1 MNLYKQIT
9 THEVYPALGCT
20 EPIACAYAAA
30 VAAANLGEP
39 VETLSLKVDRGTY
52 KNGAAVTVPHSEG
65 RKGNLI
71 AAALGALLA
80 APDAKLHLLSRVT
93 DTVRRQA
100 TRLVDSGACTT
111 ACLDEESGF
120 RVEVALASASHNARC
135 VLADAHTHIALIEK
149 DGARLV
155 EADASG
161 DGAADLAYRDQLKTL
176 AFTDLLALA
185 DDLDG
190 DDMAFLKKGVEMNR
204 AMAERGLAIEG
215 TARQLQRMKEDG
227 FLADDMF
234 FRTKN
239 RVAAAVDARM
249 AGVDQPVMTSGGSGN
264 QGIVAILTL
273 HGVGTEMSVSEETIL
288 KSIAVTHAV
297 NAYVKSFT
305 GELAVICGCA
315 MAAGIAAAA
324 GIVYQQAGP
333 DLEKIT
339 LAVNN
344 VIGDL
349 GGLICD
355 GAKPGCALKTITS
368 VDAAMRSSLMALR
381 GYGLA
386 EDEGVVG
393 RTVEDSIGNLGRIT
407 LEGMFHVDPTV
418 LDILHNKAGK
428 SGKA

>member
-9 THEVYPALGCT
+9 AHEVYPALGCT
-20 EPIACAYAAA
+20 EPIACAYAATI
-30 VAAANLGEP
+30 AAAELGEP
-39 VETLSLKVDRGTY
+39 VETLSLAVDGGTY
-52 KNGAAVTVPHSEG
+52 KNGAAVTVPHSGG

-80 APDAKLHLLSRVT
+80 VPDAKLQLLSRVT
-93 DTVRRQA
+93 EAVRA
-100 TRLVDSGACTT
+100 EAARLVDSGACSMT
-111 ACLDEESGF
+111 CLDDEAGF
-120 RVEVALASASHNARC
+120 RVEVDLASASHKTRC
-135 VLADAHTHIALIEK
+135 VLADAHTHLSVLEK
-149 DGARLV
+149 DGVSLLAPD
-155 EADASG
+155 ESGADT
-161 DGAADLAYRDQLKTL
+161 ADLAYRDRLKTL

-185 DDLDG
+185 EGLDADDI
-190 DDMAFLKKGVEMNR
+190 AFLIEGVEMNM
-204 AMAERGLAIEG
+204 AMARRGLSVEG
-215 TARQLQRMKEDG
+215 TASQLLRMKEDG

-249 AGVDQPVMTSGGSGN
+249 TGVDQPVMTSGGSGN
-264 QGIVAILTL
+264 QGIVATLTL
-273 HGVGTEMSVSEETIL
+273 HGVGVEMGLPEETIL
-288 KSIAVTHAV
+288 KSIAVAHTV

-324 GIVYQQAGP
+324 GIVYQQAGA
-333 DLEKIT
+333 DLKKIT

-368 VDAAMRSSLMALR
+368 VDAALRSSLMALK

-386 EDEGVVG
+386 DDEGVVG
-393 RTVEDSIGNLGRIT
+393 HTVEDSIRNLGRIT

-418 LDILHNKAGK
+418 LDILHKKVGK

>member
-1 MNLYKQIT
+1 
-9 THEVYPALGCT
+9 V
-20 EPIACAYAAA
+20 
-30 VAAANLGEP
+30 
-39 VETLSLKVDRGTY
+39 
-52 KNGAAVTVPHSEG
+52 
-65 RKGNLI
+65 
-71 AAALGALLA
+71 
-80 APDAKLHLLSRVT
+80 
-93 DTVRRQA
+93 VR
-100 TRLVDSGACTT
+100 
-111 ACLDEESGF
+111 
-120 RVEVALASASHNARC
+120 
-135 VLADAHTHIALIEK
+135 IEK
-149 DGARLV
+149 DGAILY
-155 EADASG
+155 EAAHT
-161 DGAADLAYRDQLKTL
+161 GAGPADLAYRDRLKTL
-176 AFTDLLALA
+176 AFKDLLALVDSVDG
-185 DDLDG
+185 DDLDY
-190 DDMAFLKKGVEMNR
+190 LKKGVEMNL
-204 AMAERGLAIEG
+204 AMADRGLACEG
-215 TARQLQRMKEDG
+215 TASQLLRMKEDG

-249 AGVDQPVMTSGGSGN
+249 AGVDRAVMTSGGSGN
-264 QGIVAILTL
+264 QGIVATLTL
-273 HGVGTEMSVSEETIL
+273 HGVGNEMGVPEETIL
-288 KSIAVTHAV
+288 KSIAAAHVV

-315 MAAGIAAAA
+315 MAAGIAASA

-333 DLEKIT
+333 DLAKIT

-368 VDAAMRSSLMALR
+368 VDAALRSSLMALK

-393 RTVEDSIGNLGRIT
+393 RTVEDSIRNLGRIT

-418 LDILHNKAGK
+418 LDILHDKTGG

>member
-1 MNLYKQIT
+1 MNLFKQIT
-9 THEVYPALGCT
+9 SNEVYPALGCT
-20 EPIACAYAAA
+20 EPIACAYAAT
-30 VAAANLGEP
+30 VAAARLDEP
-39 VETLSLKVDRGTY
+39 VESLSLKVDRGTY
-52 KNGAAVTVPHSEG
+52 KNGAAVTVPHSGG

-80 APDAKLHLLSRVT
+80 APDAKLQLLSRVT
-93 DTVRRQA
+93 DAVRLEA
-100 TRLVDSGACTT
+100 ARLVDSGACAM

-120 RVEVALASASHNARC
+120 RVEVDLTSASHRARC
-135 VLADAHTHIALIEK
+135 VLADAHTHVSVIEK
-149 DGARLV
+149 DGQSLL
-155 EADASG
+155 EPADRADS
-161 DGAADLAYRDQLKTL
+161 AADLAYRDQLKTL
-176 AFTDLLALA
+176 AFTDLLALV
-185 DDLDG
+185 DHLDG
-190 DDMAFLKKGVEMNR
+190 DDIAYLKKGVEMNL
-204 AMAERGLAIEG
+204 AMAKRGLAVDG
-215 TARQLQRMKEDG
+215 TASQLLRMKEDG

-249 AGVDQPVMTSGGSGN
+249 TGVDQPAMTSGGSGN
-264 QGIVAILTL
+264 QGIVATLTL
-273 HGVGTEMSVSEETIL
+273 HGVGVEMSVPEETIL
-288 KSIAVTHAV
+288 KSIAVAHTV

-315 MAAGIAAAA
+315 MAAGIAAST

-368 VDAAMRSSLMALR
+368 VDAALRSSLMALK
-381 GYGLA
+381 GYGLT

-393 RTVEDSIGNLGRIT
+393 HTVEDTIRNLGRIT

-418 LDILHNKAGK
+418 LDILQNKAGR